1 MEHSLRPGGDPH
13 ATRHLSGER
22 VRATVADLRSRIAA
36 RFPDHRLTEVAD
48 DLLTMV
54 EQVDQQTQDTHRRIA
69 RTTVVARVLAA
80 LALVVAAT
88 LMVLALQR
96 VLSDS
101 LDQTATWIPLID
113 STIDTVVFIGIAVLF
128 LWAFPERR
136 ERKGLLALLHELRSL
151 AHVLD
156 MHQLTKEPGRLRPDY
171 TPTARSLPSDLDA
184 GQMQDY
190 LSYCSE
196 LLSLIAKTAALCAER
211 SSDGTVLDTVS
222 DVETLTSEISTKVYQ
237 KVALLRGL
245 GRD

>member
-1 MEHSLRPGGDPH
+1 MVC
-13 ATRHLSGER
+13 SGL
-22 VRATVADLRSRIAA
+22 TV
-36 RFPDHRLTEVAD
+36 VAE
-48 DLLTMV
+48 DLLAMV
-54 EQVDQQTQDTHRRIA
+54 EQVDQETQDTHRRIA
-69 RTTVVARVLAA
+69 RTTLVARVLA
-80 LALVVAAT
+80 VAAT
-88 LMVLALQR
+88 LMVLALQQ
-96 VLSDS
+96 VLSGS

-171 TPTARSLPSDLDA
+171 TPTARSLPSDLTA

-190 LSYCSE
+190 LSYCNE

-211 SSDGTVLDTVS
+211 TSDGTVLDTVS
-222 DVETLTSEISTKVYQ
+222 DVETLTSEIATRIHQ
-237 KVALLRGL
+237 KVALLQPRS
-245 GRD
+245 